1 MIYFFSVCYVQ
12 AESDE
17 NDNDVI
23 LSPRDDENQAINT
36 VDAVEIHVMDEN
48 GDEVERN
55 FEEIEKVNTI
65 NSLDNKANQKD
76 DNTLT
81 EISESTVTSN
91 ESDPSLV
98 NNQSQA
104 HDKQNKHVKDVKSKS
119 STRKI
124 KSKELKKPMQIFTVL
139 EEEISDV
146 SDIETPRS

>member
-1 MIYFFSVCYVQ
+1 
-12 AESDE
+12 
-17 NDNDVI
+17 
-23 LSPRDDENQAINT
+23 
-36 VDAVEIHVMDEN
+36 MDEN

-98 NNQSQA
+98 NNQSQT
-104 HDKQNKHVKDVKSKS
+104 HDKQNKHVKDGKSKS

-146 SDIETPRS
+146 SDIETPRSWREVIGLRQKETCICKEQDM